1 MPEVIGLNI
10 GMTIIY
16 KKKKNVR
23 AFNML
28 MNDHNG
34 AVLGAA
40 TSKLDMVFET
50 KLAAEFCL
58 ITNVIFESDCCRLQV
73 S

>member
-1 MPEVIGLNI
+1 
-10 GMTIIY
+10 
-16 KKKKNVR
+16 
-23 AFNML
+23 ML

-40 TSKLDMVFET
+40 TRKLDMVFET